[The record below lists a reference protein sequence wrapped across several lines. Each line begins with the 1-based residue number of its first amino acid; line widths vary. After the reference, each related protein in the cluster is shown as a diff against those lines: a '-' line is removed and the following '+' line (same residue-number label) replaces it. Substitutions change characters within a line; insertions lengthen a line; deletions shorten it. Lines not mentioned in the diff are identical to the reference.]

1 MRQVGAAWRAAAI
14 ELSDAPDQVVDW
26 WKRLHQS
33 RDVAVAGI
41 RDNAEVC
48 TALLQLS
55 ATADEASLG
64 VGLPPSRDGYDVLG
78 WIVLDSTGSLSQRVD
93 PEIVR
98 VLPKCHTPQVGMTI
112 RSLSHHLSL
121 SSGNDVEPKWYMFK
135 PHRTEPA
142 LNLLL
147 VPWPKT
153 LLPGDF
159 RRADG
164 PLKNMDSPAFGFFTY
179 GSRRPVDPA
188 YVNGLFEYAQTL
200 VPSVDGVIFPEQ
212 SVTESEYERLKD
224 LIVVNK
230 KAFLMAGVGAPAG
243 SGKFGSN
250 YVRFDAAVRID
261 DDDHDERAGVEPQHK
276 HHRWCLTGPQI
287 GQYGLG
293 RSLDP
298 KTKWWECIDIS
309 KRKLAFVSLEPW
321 LTLSV
326 LICEDLA
333 RQDPVSELVRSVG
346 PNLVIALLLDGP
358 QLAARWPARYAT
370 VLADDPGSSVLTLT
384 SVGMVDLCRG
394 PRRVLESRPVA
405 LWKDALTGGLLELN
419 LPAGA
424 DALLLCLGA
433 EYREEWTADG
443 RSDAYDGTGMTSYLT
458 LTCVHPIPAP
468 QVRPAE
474 PAGHWP

>member
-1 MRQVGAAWRAAAI
+1 MLKIGNVLDYFGVDDRFLNWPPDVFAVAMFLLQQSGAYTWAISESWPPVDPGGAATPEEQARRWVLDMRQVGAAWRAAAI
-14 ELSDAPDQVVDW
+14 ELSDAPDQVVGW
-26 WKRLHQS
+26 WRRLQES
-33 RDVAVAGI
+33 RDVAVARI
-41 RDNAEVC
+41 RDNEAVC

-78 WIVLDSTGSLSQRVD
+78 WIFLESTGSLSQRVD

-243 SGKFGSN
+243 NGAFGSN

-261 DDDHDERAGVEPQHK
+261 DDDHDERARVEPQHK
-276 HHRWCLTGPQI
+276 HHRWCLTGPADRPVRTRSQP
-287 GQYGLG
+287 GSEDEVVGVHRYLKAQAGVRLARALVDLVCVDLRRPRPARPCVG
-293 RSLDP
+293 ARSFCRSELADRTLARWSSTGGSLARSLCD
-298 KTKWWECIDIS
+298 
-309 KRKLAFVSLEPW
+309 R
-321 LTLSV
+321 
-326 LICEDLA
+326 
-333 RQDPVSELVRSVG
+333 
-346 PNLVIALLLDGP
+346 
-358 QLAARWPARYAT
+358 
-370 VLADDPGSSVLTLT
+370 
-384 SVGMVDLCRG
+384 
-394 PRRVLESRPVA
+394 
-405 LWKDALTGGLLELN
+405 
-419 LPAGA
+419 AG
-424 DALLLCLGA
+424 
-433 EYREEWTADG
+433 
-443 RSDAYDGTGMTSYLT
+443 
-458 LTCVHPIPAP
+458 
-468 QVRPAE
+468 
-474 PAGHWP
+474 